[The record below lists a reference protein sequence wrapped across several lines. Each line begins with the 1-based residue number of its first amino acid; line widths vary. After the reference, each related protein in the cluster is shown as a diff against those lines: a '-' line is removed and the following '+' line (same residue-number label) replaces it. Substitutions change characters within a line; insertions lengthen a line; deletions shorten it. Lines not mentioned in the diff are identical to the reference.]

1 MARKNPTAGRDIG
14 MPMDEDKHEKMLSEM
29 HDALYT
35 LGSKIR
41 KPIGGR
47 GDKLLPKD
55 LAPAEPEGA
64 KAARNHIESLHK
76 AMRGER

>member
-1 MARKNPTAGRDIG
+1 VKRRNPTEAAMPG
-14 MPMDEDKHEKMLSEM
+14 MPAEDKHEKMLGEM

-41 KPIGGR
+41 RPIGGR

-64 KAARNHIESLHK
+64 KSARTHIESLHK
-76 AMRGER
+76 AMKGEK